1 MADLLRFKD
10 VLEMDGQDNPLDRP
24 ELSFNDLHVTQYRPG
39 EDELINYRA
48 MRRKKAYGVGTGEG
62 GYVGEST
69 QKEGLFDR
77 VGDKVAKAK
86 RAIANGM
93 PRHVAMAKY
102 LVTSKDLGESVSP
115 AQQAAIAIS
124 KKEKKE
130 ESKIDEYVG
139 RGALK
144 KGAMKNTKPKSDNS
158 AGKRSQADA
167 EKKRRK
173 RVMGLFDEVD
183 VDEALTMQQRLK
195 RARIFKRLQP
205 RIKIAREKAKRRI
218 ASKEKLQKRTM
229 KKAREAIFKKLT
241 KKIPKSELTYARR
254 QEIEKRLDK
263 PAMKKIIQRLA
274 RKLYPKVRK
283 AEVEK
288 KRSSK

>member
-93 PRHVAMAKY
+93 PKHVAMAKY
-102 LVTSKDLGESVSP
+102 LVTSKDLGES
-115 AQQAAIAIS
+115 
-124 KKEKKE
+124 
-130 ESKIDEYVG
+130 
-139 RGALK
+139 
-144 KGAMKNTKPKSDNS
+144 
-158 AGKRSQADA
+158 
-167 EKKRRK
+167 
-173 RVMGLFDEVD
+173 

-263 PAMKKIIQRLA
+263 PAMKKVIQRLA